1 MYDII
6 YTERKREVNEM
17 TEIRKI
23 IKEAEAKGNE
33 VIISDG
39 WSTMERVGDYWS
51 VCSEMGWFYSEEE
64 IDKRVVI
71 RVEEDG
77 KLTDIIVE
85 DLGW

>member
-1 MYDII
+1 
-6 YTERKREVNEM
+6 M

-39 WSTMERVGDYWS
+39 WSTMERIGDYWS
-51 VCSEMGWFYSEEE
+51 VCGEMGWFYSEEE
-64 IDKRVVI
+64 IDKQVVI